1 MLKPVRTDAG
11 LGNPPLEYTNN
22 DPESAN
28 FMIKHGLKFEAQ
40 TPNEFISAVK
50 KIVKLQ
56 HNNEERAVFGK
67 GPYAVADRFKHLAV
81 DDNMWGR
88 LSHPQ
93 RASKVSKFLSTGMD
107 RDEDSAGQERNFAME
122 IDGNATRLTLTA
134 EESGITTVPLA
145 VLQTM
150 FDKANDLLSKP
161 DLVIPQPGASNGAF
175 IVAGHSN
182 RIFSVLPGKGASLK
196 CDRNCKNNT
205 TGICEHILA
214 VACRRGT
221 LKDFLSC
228 FKRSKKGASL
238 TDMALQGGPKTAGRK
253 PSNRKRTNAKKGEIE
268 KFGDLFA
275 ASNRET
281 TTCSDQEPSCKGN
294 IPQQQQPQS
303 LPLPKEQQTEQCQ
316 QPQQP
321 QQIQMLGQLHQQ
333 TQPNNSPQPIAQRQ
347 QQQLH
352 QFQLQQSPEPF
363 CQPQQQPSP
372 IQMHRP
378 GQMFIPTSQGVSP
391 TVLG

>member
-1 MLKPVRTDAG
+1 MEDMITSMLKPVRIDAG

-28 FMIKHGLKFEAQ
+28 FMIKHGLKFQAKK
-40 TPNEFISAVK
+40 PNEFISAVK
-50 KIVKLQ
+50 QIVKLQ

-81 DDNMWGR
+81 DDTMWGR

-107 RDEDSAGQERNFAME
+107 RAEESANEEENSATE
-122 IDGNATRLTLTA
+122 TDGNAARLTLTA
-134 EESGITTVPLA
+134 EESGITTVPLS

-182 RIFSVLPGKGASLK
+182 RIFSVIPGKGASLK

-205 TGICEHILA
+205 TGICEHVLA

-238 TDMALQGGPKTAGRK
+238 TNMALQGGPKTAGRK
-253 PSNRKRTNAKKGEIE
+253 PSNRKRTNAKRGEIE
-268 KFGDLFA
+268 KLGDLLT
-275 ASNRET
+275 ASNSASIT
-281 TTCSDQEPSCKGN
+281 FSGQD
-294 IPQQQQPQS
+294 PQS
-303 LPLPKEQQTEQCQ
+303 LTKVLDPYENPRFSEILSPLPPFQC
-316 QPQQP
+316 
-321 QQIQMLGQLHQQ
+321 
-333 TQPNNSPQPIAQRQ
+333 
-347 QQQLH
+347 
-352 QFQLQQSPEPF
+352 
-363 CQPQQQPSP
+363 
-372 IQMHRP
+372 
-378 GQMFIPTSQGVSP
+378 
-391 TVLG
+391 